1 MKPFLEFMNEDT
13 ERLRIGDLVK
23 VEFGKDFTRL
33 YENN

>member
-23 VEFGKDFTRL
+23 LKSQLMVLSTRK
-33 YENN
+33 